1 MSDREND
8 PEREWGPDDSHDV
21 KAGEV
26 TIRQGGARSVAARE
40 VAIRQGGALRV
51 QAEDVRITQ
60 GGVVFATTH
69 KLRVTSGGLG
79 GVVADE
85 AELDQSAV
93 QIVAARD
100 EVEMDQTAAGVV
112 IAKEAE
118 VRDSAIGLLV
128 TGRFEGH
135 GNRVLMGP
143 PAAFA
148 FGAGVG
154 LVLWLLGR
162 WRR

>member
-1 MSDREND
+1 MSDKEHH
-8 PEREWGPDDSHDV
+8 PERDWRSESSADV
-21 KAGEV
+21 EAAEV
-26 TIRQGGARSVAARE
+26 TIRQGGARAVAARE
-40 VAIRQGGALRV
+40 VAIRQGGAMRV
-51 QAEDVRITQ
+51 QAEDVKVTQ

-85 AELDQSAV
+85 AELDQSAAHV
-93 QIVAARD
+93 VVARD
-100 EVEMDQTAAGVV
+100 DVEMDQAAAGVV

-128 TGRFEGH
+128 TRRFEGH
-135 GNRVLMGP
+135 GNRVLMGT

-148 FGAGVG
+148 FGAGMGV
-154 LVLWLLGR
+154 VLWLLGR